1 MLASYARFLW
11 DAEDEEEKE
20 AKKEYDEMKRKN
32 SPPKLFQEGSH
43 WPPLA
48 AAS

>member
-11 DAEDEEEKE
+11 DAEDEEEEEVENRYEIDKTDTPPKFFKE
-20 AKKEYDEMKRKN
+20 A
-32 SPPKLFQEGSH
+32 SH

>member
-20 AKKEYDEMKRKN
+20 AKKEYDEMN